1 MTESFDFSEVSI
13 PVREAGPGRPAEP
26 NPFIDKVAELV
37 DADGTPRD
45 VAVSF
50 TLPDAA
56 DSQAADRVRRQLARA
71 GVVHNVSVF
80 KRVEDVPDGARVT
93 FWAQSRIVPQRKPK
107 DDAESNGSDD
117 AAPETASVSAGVTVL
132 EP

>member
-1 MTESFDFSEVSI
+1 MSESFDFSEVAI
-13 PVREAGPGRPAEP
+13 PAREAGPGRPAEP

-37 DADGTPRD
+37 DADGAPRD

-50 TLPDAA
+50 TLPEAA

-71 GVVHNVSVF
+71 GLVHNVSVF

-93 FWAQSRIVPQRKPK
+93 FWAQSRITPQRRAK
-107 DDAESNGSDD
+107 DDAESNGHAD
-117 AAPETASVSAGVTVL
+117 TASSVSAGTTVL